1 MIGAGTVSMTIELVL
16 IGLLILGNGFFAAS
30 EMALVAARSS
40 RLQTLAEGGDHRATT
55 VLQIRAKFGET
66 TAAVQ
71 VGVTLLGTLAAAL
84 SGAGAVRQLAPL
96 IASVPGLA
104 RYAEE
109 IAVGLVVV
117 ALSYLSL
124 VAGELVPKRLAL
136 RNAEGMAMLLAGPL
150 YFWSRLVYVPSRLL
164 AASTDLA
171 LRLLSVKPLPKATTS
186 QQEVELIIR
195 QGAADGVFEP
205 AEQALIQGVFRFG
218 DSQVHDIMIPRHAV
232 VALEVNRSVA
242 EALSIVREA
251 GFSRY
256 PVYQRDLD
264 QIVGMVH
271 VKDLNCVSEKA
282 TLRGLVREVCIVPGA
297 VTLPELFAQLQKAR
311 TQLAVVLDEYGG
323 TAGLVTLED
332 LLEEI
337 VGEMEDEHSQP
348 DVFLRWQ
355 ADGTL
360 LASGRAP
367 ADEVAEALGIPL
379 SRPGVYKTLAG
390 FVLHR
395 LGHIPAAGER
405 FVYKGC
411 VFTVPEMDRLRVAWV
426 QIAPASPPGRP
437 EREQVQAQLDN
448 DE

>member
-1 MIGAGTVSMTIELVL
+1 MFGAGTVSMTIELVL

-104 RYAEE
+104 GYAEE

-124 VAGELVPKRLAL
+124 VAGELVPKRLAM
-136 RNAEGMAMLLAGPL
+136 RNPEGTAMVLSAPF
-150 YFWSRLVYVPSRLL
+150 YFWTRLADVPSRLL
-164 AASTDLA
+164 SASTDLA
-171 LRLLSVKPLPKATTS
+171 LRLLGVKPLPKATTS

-218 DSQVHDIMIPRHAV
+218 DSHAHDIMIPRHEM

-242 EALSIVREA
+242 EALSMVREA

-256 PVYQRDLD
+256 PVYQGDLD

-271 VKDLNCVSEKA
+271 VKDLNRVSEKA
-282 TLRGLVREVCIVPGA
+282 TLHGLVREVCILPGA
-297 VTLPELFAQLQKAR
+297 VTLPELFARLQKAR

-337 VGEMEDEHSQP
+337 VGEIADEHSQP
-348 DVFLRWQ
+348 DAFLQWQ
-355 ADGTL
+355 ADGAL
-360 LASGRAP
+360 LASGRTP
-367 ADEVAEALGIPL
+367 IDEVKRALGIRL
-379 SRPGVYKTLAG
+379 GEHRLYKTLAG

-395 LGHIPAAGER
+395 VGRIPTAGDR
-405 FVYKGC
+405 FVFKGF
-411 VFTVPEMDRLRVAWV
+411 VFTVSEMDRLRVAWV
-426 QIAPASPPGRP
+426 QIAPASPPNQPAGHRAGKI
-437 EREQVQAQLDN
+437 VGLA
-448 DE
+448 

>member
-1 MIGAGTVSMTIELVL
+1 MIIELAL
-16 IGLLILGNGFFAAS
+16 IGLLILANSFFAAT
-30 EMALVAARSS
+30 EIALVASRPS
-40 RLQTLAEGGDHRATT
+40 RLQTLAEGGDRRATT
-55 VLQIRAKFGET
+55 VRNLLAKISES

-71 VGVTLLGTLAAAL
+71 VGVTLVGTLAAAV

-104 RYAEE
+104 GYADG

-117 ALSYLSL
+117 ALSYLQL
-124 VAGELVPKRLAL
+124 IFGELMPKRLAI
-136 RNAEGMAMLLAGPL
+136 RNPEGTAMALSAPF
-150 YFWSRLVYVPSRLL
+150 YFWTRLADVPSRLL
-164 AASTDLA
+164 AASTGLA
-171 LRLLSVKPLPKATTS
+171 LRLLGVKPMSQPTTS
-186 QQEVELIIR
+186 QQEVELIVR
-195 QGAADGVFEP
+195 QGAAEGIFEP
-205 AEQALIQGVFRFG
+205 AEHALIQGVFRFG
-218 DSQVHDIMIPRHAV
+218 GGTARDIMTPRTEMSTW
-232 VALEVNRSVA
+232 EVNCSVA
-242 EALSIVREA
+242 EARSMARVA

-256 PVYQRDLD
+256 PVYEGDLD
-264 QIVGMVH
+264 QMVGMVH
-271 VKDLNCVSEKA
+271 VKDLNRVSETA

-297 VTLPELFAQLQKAR
+297 VTLPELFARLQKAR

-337 VGEMEDEHSQP
+337 VGEMEDEHSHP

-367 ADEVAEALGIPL
+367 AEAVAEAFGIPL
-379 SRPGVYKTLAG
+379 DRPGVYKTLAG
-390 FVLHR
+390 FVLHQ
-395 LGHIPAAGER
+395 LGRIPAAGER

-411 VFTVPEMDRLRVAWV
+411 VFTVSEVVRRRVAWV
-426 QIAPASPPGRP
+426 QISPASPSGRP
-437 EREQVQAQLDN
+437 EREQAQGQPEN

>member
-1 MIGAGTVSMTIELVL
+1 MFGAGTVSMTIELVL

-71 VGVTLLGTLAAAL
+71 VGVTLVGTLAAAL

-104 RYAEE
+104 RYSEE

-117 ALSYLSL
+117 VLSYLSL
-124 VAGELVPKRLAL
+124 IFGELVPKRLAL
-136 RNAEGMAMLLAGPL
+136 RNAEGTAMLLAAPV

-164 AASTDLA
+164 AASTNLA
-171 LRLLSVKPLPKATTS
+171 LRLLGVKPMPQPTTS
-186 QQEVELIIR
+186 QQEVELIVR
-195 QGAADGVFEP
+195 QGAAEGVFEP
-205 AEQALIQGVFRFG
+205 AEQALIHGVFRFG
-218 DSQVHDIMIPRHAV
+218 DGTARDIMTPRTEM
-232 VALEVNRSVA
+232 VAWEVNRSVA
-242 EALSIVREA
+242 EALSMAREA

-256 PVYQRDLD
+256 PVYEGDLD

-271 VKDLNCVSEKA
+271 VKDLNRVSEKA
-282 TLRGLVREVCIVPGA
+282 TLHGLVREVCILPGA
-297 VTLPELFAQLQKAR
+297 VTLPKLFARLQKAR
-311 TQLAVVLDEYGG
+311 TQLAVVLDEYAG

-337 VGEMEDEHSQP
+337 VGEIKDEHSQP
-348 DVFLRWQ
+348 DVFLQWQ

-367 ADEVAEALGIPL
+367 ADEAAETLGIPL
-379 SRPGVYKTLAG
+379 DRPGVYKTLAG

-395 LGHIPAAGER
+395 LGRIPTAGDR
-405 FVYKGC
+405 FVFKGF
-411 VFTVPEMDRLRVAWV
+411 VFTVSEMDRLRVAWV
-426 QIAPASPPGRP
+426 QIAPASPSGRT
-437 EREQVQAQLDN
+437 EREQAQGQLEN